1 MTQIVCSLC
10 GVLRDISEYAR
21 RGKDSDKLRKDCN
34 VCKAAK
40 AAVWRENNPEK
51 MSEIGKR
58 RQMKLK
64 TDEVQKQHRLEYNR
78 KYMLSRSKTINYR
91 LTMYRSG
98 AKERNLSFDL
108 TIEEFSSLWQ
118 APCFYCNDK
127 IETIG
132 IDRIDNAIGYCI
144 TNIVSCCT
152 FCNFIKGDMNIND
165 FKSKISKIYN
175 LNKVST

>member
-58 RQMKLK
+58 RQMKLYK
-64 TDEVQKQHRLEYNR
+64 FTNR
-78 KYMLSRSKTINYR
+78 DMTTY
-91 LTMYRSG
+91 
-98 AKERNLSFDL
+98 
-108 TIEEFSSLWQ
+108 EEFS
-118 APCFYCNDK
+118 
-127 IETIG
+127 
-132 IDRIDNAIGYCI
+132 
-144 TNIVSCCT
+144 
-152 FCNFIKGDMNIND
+152 
-165 FKSKISKIYN
+165 
-175 LNKVST
+175 